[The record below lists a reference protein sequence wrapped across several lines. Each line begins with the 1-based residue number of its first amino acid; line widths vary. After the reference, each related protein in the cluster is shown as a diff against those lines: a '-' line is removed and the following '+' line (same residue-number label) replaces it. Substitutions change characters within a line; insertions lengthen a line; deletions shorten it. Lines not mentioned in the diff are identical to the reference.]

1 MGAPEVV
8 LVRLRYYYYFL
19 LLTRTCKGRAICF
32 KIRSWSTILDADLH
46 LNVISLPIRK
56 KKTKQN
62 KLHSKMKRKQNRNC
76 IKSRKMQINCLPHSL
91 FYKAEYLDLYDRRVC
106 PAFKGERLVPFTA
119 QVMLPNI
126 ECVSGYI
133 YGETEILSFDLKSF
147 VNIEG

>member
-1 MGAPEVV
+1 MPKPCLNCACKCSGNVLSFQVCRPKSCVV
-8 LVRLRYYYYFL
+8 NVRICVESQFFLLIVHVRPLHSSIFDGFEQHHVVFFKNFL

-91 FYKAEYLDLYDRRVC
+91 FYKAEY
-106 PAFKGERLVPFTA
+106 
-119 QVMLPNI
+119 
-126 ECVSGYI
+126 
-133 YGETEILSFDLKSF
+133 
-147 VNIEG
+147 